1 MLLEAG
7 SDAPLVAFRP
17 AVGARMKDED
27 VSIGDR
33 LSYQKAQAPDE
44 CMENGV
50 GSTKYST
57 VKSTIIPNSYLL
69 NMYRITYKAI
79 IRENKM
85 HTT

>member
-17 AVGARMKDED
+17 AVGAR